1 VGEKKNE
8 KIKTVSLLTDGLG
21 IDGLDRQKY
30 LFLFVFYLLAAKAF
44 IFILFFNFENT

>member
-1 VGEKKNE
+1 MWVRKN
-8 KIKTVSLLTDGLG
+8 KNSFSIDGLG